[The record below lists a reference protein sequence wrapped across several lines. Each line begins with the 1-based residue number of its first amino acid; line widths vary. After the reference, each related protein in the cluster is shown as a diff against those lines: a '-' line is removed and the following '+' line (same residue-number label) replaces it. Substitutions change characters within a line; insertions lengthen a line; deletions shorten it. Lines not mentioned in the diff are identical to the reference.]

1 MTGATVRRPSC
12 YAAKRLSRSAR
23 RENARAFVAK
33 TTHQIAKSWG
43 KRVIRLV
50 RHKTTMLGGGIYLQ
64 RTVSALQQAS
74 GWCDHPHSVPYSHL
88 LTVMTGATVR
98 RPWRYAAKLLST
110 SARREN
116 ARAFIAQTTH
126 QSAKSW
132 DHRVIRQV
140 RHKTKMLGSVLYLQ
154 RPVSAL
160 QQASGWCDHPHSVP
174 YSHLLT
180 HGMTGATVRRPRCCA
195 AKRLSTSLRR
205 EKAKGLPRP

>member
-1 MTGATVRRPSC
+1 M
-12 YAAKRLSRSAR
+12 
-23 RENARAFVAK
+23 
-33 TTHQIAKSWG
+33 
-43 KRVIRLV
+43 V

-64 RTVSALQQAS
+64 RPVSALQQAS

-88 LTVMTGATVR
+88 LTHGMTGATVR
-98 RPWRYAAKLLST
+98 RPRCCAAKLLST
-110 SARREN
+110 SLRREN

-132 DHRVIRQV
+132 DQRVTRLV
-140 RHKTKMLGSVLYLQ
+140 SHETKMQRSVLYMQ
-154 RPVSAL
+154 RPVAAL